1 MGEYMG
7 NIFFIRY
14 NMVKKNKK
22 KLTDSKKSPTLK
34 FSKYIH
40 RVLKSVAPEKKLTG
54 QVCQNIQSILYDL
67 YERTYTVAMSL
78 ARNNIKKKTIGQF
91 EIQTSIRLLYPG
103 EISKHAVFQGIHAI
117 NSFYKSY

>member
-54 QVCQNIQSILYDL
+54 QAYQNIQSILYDL
-67 YERTYTVAMSL
+67 YERTYTVAISL
-78 ARNNIKKKTIGQF
+78 ARNNKKKLLG
-91 EIQTSIRLLYPG
+91 SLKYKLLYVYY
-103 EISKHAVFQGIHAI
+103 ILVKFQNMQYSKVFTQSI
-117 NSFYKSY
+117 

>member
-1 MGEYMG
+1 MG
-7 NIFFIRY
+7 NIFLLDIIWL
-14 NMVKKNKK
+14 KKIKK
-22 KLTDSKKSPTLK
+22 KLTDSKKFPTLK

-40 RVLKSVAPEKKLTG
+40 RVLKSVAPEKKLKG
-54 QVCQNIQSILYDL
+54 QTCQNIQSILYDL
-67 YERTYTVAMSL
+67 YERTYTVAISL
-78 ARNNIKKKTIGQF
+78 ARNNKKKTIGQL